1 MRDEEIVAAAQV
13 ICARLRVLLGED
25 AAGVEERLSAL
36 LARAVVDVDA
46 VIELLGRREETR
58 AAMREE
64 LARVRFV
71 PRDGPPG
78 FAAVTGLGDP
88 AAPIFY
94 RCGECGYTYPVFEVG
109 EPVPA
114 SCQEGHGPLVRVE

>member
-13 ICARLRVLLGED
+13 IRARLGVLLGED
-25 AAGVEERLSAL
+25 AAGVEEQLSAL
-36 LARAVVDVDA
+36 LTQAIVNVDA
-46 VIELLGRREETR
+46 IIELLGRREETR

-64 LARVRFV
+64 LAQVRSV
-71 PRDGPPG
+71 PKDGPPE
-78 FAAVTGLGDP
+78 FAAAPGFGDP
-88 AAPIFY
+88 AAPIVY

-114 SCQEGHGPLVRVE
+114 SCEEGHGPLVRVE